1 MRKLEWDHELVDL
14 EHGYN
19 LVQLLCKQDYERALI
34 DGLWLIMA
42 HYLTGFGESR
52 EDRWEDHTI
61 ETCKRYR
68 AALGSGVNV
77 GRAPKVIGR
86 VKSQPRGDKGRS
98 AGALDNDP
106 NNFVPDLTVIS
117 PSDSGVQASG
127 LVDIDV
133 HMDNPMYENNMGDRV
148 RLWRSHGRR

>member
-1 MRKLEWDHELVDL
+1 M
-14 EHGYN
+14 
-19 LVQLLCKQDYERALI
+19 
-34 DGLWLIMA
+34 
-42 HYLTGFGESR
+42 
-52 EDRWEDHTI
+52 
-61 ETCKRYR
+61 
-68 AALGSGVNV
+68 
-77 GRAPKVIGR
+77 
-86 VKSQPRGDKGRS
+86 
-98 AGALDNDP
+98 DNDP